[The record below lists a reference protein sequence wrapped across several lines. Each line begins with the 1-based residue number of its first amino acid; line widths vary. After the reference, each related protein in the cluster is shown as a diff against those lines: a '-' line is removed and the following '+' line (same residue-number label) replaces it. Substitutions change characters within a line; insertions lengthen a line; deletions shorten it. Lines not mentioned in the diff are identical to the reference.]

1 MSFKRFTRKNLLL
14 GTEDYLPAKVPP
26 LEKPYRKLK
35 IVSSQYAA
43 NQATTLTVPS
53 LKSRNNNKLPHKK
66 NLQNFNIPSKYKH
79 TSEFSNVIYIS
90 NSIQSSLQ
98 YIGKTKRP
106 IRQYMCTMG
115 TIEMFRNSN
124 PEGYTC
130 L

>member
-53 LKSRNNNKLPHKK
+53 LKSRNNRDILLVDTEWITGYRYFVLENTRLLDTVE
-66 NLQNFNIPSKYKH
+66 NLTVNYMDM
-79 TSEFSNVIYIS
+79 TVVRSEYLS
-90 NSIQSSLQ
+90 
-98 YIGKTKRP
+98 
-106 IRQYMCTMG
+106 
-115 TIEMFRNSN
+115 
-124 PEGYTC
+124 
-130 L
+130 